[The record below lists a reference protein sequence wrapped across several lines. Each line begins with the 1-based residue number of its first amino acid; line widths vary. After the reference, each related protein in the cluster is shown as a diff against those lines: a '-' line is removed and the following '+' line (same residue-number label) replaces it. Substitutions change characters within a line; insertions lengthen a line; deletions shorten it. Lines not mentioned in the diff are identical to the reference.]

1 MPVNE
6 KGRYLKVF
14 KCGQL
19 VYGNDTGN
27 KEQHFFLMIS
37 QLAVLSTKCGLVDE

>member
-19 VYGNDTGN
+19 VYGNDTTRLFLKELDLN
-27 KEQHFFLMIS
+27 KLRKI
-37 QLAVLSTKCGLVDE
+37 